1 MPPKLSYITA
11 YNLCILKQAVEILPA
26 FLFWFKAYII
36 KQSKMAGKRKD
47 QKEDWISFNNY
58 KRQEKLVKTAKEN
71 RIKETV
77 V

>member
-11 YNLCILKQAVEILPA
+11 YNLCILKQAVETLPA

-36 KQSKMAGKRKD
+36 KQPKMARKD

-58 KRQEKLVKTAKEN
+58 KRQEKLVKTEKEYYT
-71 RIKETV
+71 KETIV
-77 V
+77 

>member
-36 KQSKMAGKRKD
+36 KQPKMAGKD

-58 KRQEKLVKTAKEN
+58 KRQEKLVKTEKEYYT
-71 RIKETV
+71 KETIV
-77 V
+77 